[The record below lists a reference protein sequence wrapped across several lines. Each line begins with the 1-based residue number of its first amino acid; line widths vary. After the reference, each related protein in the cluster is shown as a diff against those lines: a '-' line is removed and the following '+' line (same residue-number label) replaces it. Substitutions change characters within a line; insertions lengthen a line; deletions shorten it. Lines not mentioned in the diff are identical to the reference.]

1 MPRYFF
7 HTKDGKMAVD
17 HEGLVLGSEDEA
29 RIEAM
34 QGASEM
40 LIDNDMSLWLG
51 NAWVMTV
58 VDEEGTILF
67 NLNFSI
73 DRPKRPE
80 LASFQ

>member
-7 HTKDGKMAVD
+7 HTKDGRMAVD

-51 NAWVMTV
+51 TP
-58 VDEEGTILF
+58 G
-67 NLNFSI
+67 S
-73 DRPKRPE
+73 
-80 LASFQ
+80 